1 MPELARLEATVA
13 NLRVRAAGTLGGNLC
28 FAEPHSDPATL
39 LVALGAEVELASR
52 SGTRRLPVQDFVM
65 GPLQTALAPGEI
77 MTAIRIPVPRAGTRV
92 AFERIRL
99 KERPVANVAVMLTGA
114 EARVVVG
121 AVGPRPLRVHAAE
134 EVLVDRPE
142 AIEAACSLVE
152 AGVEPYAD
160 SEASIEYKRHLSS
173 VLTGRALRRAAA

>member
-1 MPELARLEATVA
+1 
-13 NLRVRAAGTLGGNLC
+13 
-28 FAEPHSDPATL
+28 
-39 LVALGAEVELASR
+39 
-52 SGTRRLPVQDFVM
+52 
-65 GPLQTALAPGEI
+65 
-77 MTAIRIPVPRAGTRV
+77 
-92 AFERIRL
+92 
-99 KERPVANVAVMLTGA
+99 
-114 EARVVVG
+114 VG
-121 AVGPRPLRVHAAE
+121 SRPLRVHAAE